1 MGRLSGR
8 ELRFRDPSRRAVL
21 VRRVLTVVL
30 WLAAASAAAAYFAQG
45 YLAGVTP
52 PAPDKPAS
60 AMPRSAPV
68 TSTAFNVLNEP
79 RPLPDLHFADGTGRA
94 VRLSDFRGK
103 TVLLNLWATWCGP
116 CRQEMPA
123 LDRLQAELGGP
134 DFQVI
139 ALSTDAQGVAVV
151 RKFYQEVGVKRLGT
165 YVEPAHED
173 MGKLG
178 LIGLPTTLLIDP
190 RGREIGRKLGRAEW
204 DSAQMMALIEE
215 YLGRRPLAD
224 SRSAKAAGAD

>member
-1 MGRLSGR
+1 MGRLSRR

-45 YLAGVTP
+45 YLARVTP
-52 PAPDKPAS
+52 PAPDKPVS
-60 AMPRSAPV
+60 TMPRSAPV
-68 TSTAFNVLNEP
+68 TSTAFNVLDEP
-79 RPLPDLHFADGTGRA
+79 RSLPDLHFADGAGRA
-94 VRLSDFRGK
+94 VRLSDFRGR

-134 DFQVI
+134 GFRVI
-139 ALSTDAQGVAVV
+139 ALSTDAQGVAAVH
-151 RKFYQEVGVKRLGT
+151 KFYREVGVERLGV
-165 YVEPAHED
+165 YVDPAHED
-173 MGKLG
+173 MGELG

-190 RGREIGRKLGRAEW
+190 RGREIGRKLGRTEW
-204 DSAQMMALIEE
+204 DSAQMMALIEG
-215 YLGRRPLAD
+215 YLGRVPVAG
-224 SRSAKAAGAD
+224 SGSAGGD